1 MPRFA
6 QTENA
11 LADIAANFPSSR
23 GRHFGDG
30 IKAGARG
37 VSIGEVAY
45 DPSKHSPTKINPL
58 SINGLIT
65 GEPFVPQVIPS
76 RPIEANIIVHNDP
89 RSNRKDL
96 YRTKFSLAE
105 SLAAQISGSMPA
117 FRDRVNVYLLGE
129 EVELSR
135 ELGRLD
141 AEKIDN
147 TEDPVIAAQTT
158 AELCMNGLA
167 FVISDFE
174 NLPLYETGSRFRG
187 TVGIKNNHQLD
198 LDISSIAGNRA
209 VLSLGQA
216 REVKLWKP
224 KEVSSF
230 NEALARHDQ
239 EVVGRLERVGMKIAR
254 VISSQSEYN
263 GYNLKAAD
271 QSIASAI
278 NRLDV

>member
-11 LADIAANFPSSR
+11 LADISANFPSIR
-23 GRHFGDG
+23 GRHLGDG
-30 IKAGARG
+30 IKTGARG
-37 VSIGEVAY
+37 KTVGEVPFY
-45 DPSKHSPTKINPL
+45 PVKHSPTKINPL
-58 SINGLIT
+58 SIQGLIT
-65 GEPFVPQVIPS
+65 GESFVPRVIPN
-76 RPIEANIIVHNDP
+76 RPIEANIIIHNDP
-89 RSNRKDL
+89 KSNRKDL
-96 YRTKFSLAE
+96 YQTKFSLAE
-105 SLAAQISGSMPA
+105 SLAAQINGSMPA
-117 FRDRVNVYLLGE
+117 LRDRVNVYLLGE

-135 ELGRLD
+135 EMGRLD

-187 TVGIKNNHQLD
+187 TIGIKTNHELD
-198 LDISSIAGNRA
+198 LDISSIAGNKA
-209 VLSLGQA
+209 VLSLGGS
-216 REVKLWKP
+216 REVRLWKP
-224 KEVSSF
+224 KEVIAF
-230 NEALARHDQ
+230 NEKLQENDQ
-239 EVVGRLERVGMKIAR
+239 LIESRLERVGIKVSR

>member
-11 LADIAANFPSSR
+11 LSDISANLPSIR
-23 GRHFGDG
+23 GRHLGDG
-30 IKAGARG
+30 IKTGARG
-37 VSIGEVAY
+37 KTVGEVSY
-45 DPSKHSPTKINPL
+45 DPVKHSPTKINPL

-65 GEPFVPQVIPS
+65 GESFVPRVIPS
-76 RPIEANIIVHNDP
+76 RPIEANIIIHNDP
-89 RSNRKDL
+89 RSNQKDI
-96 YRTKFSLAE
+96 YRTKFALAE
-105 SLAAQISGSMPA
+105 TLAAQISESMPA

-129 EVELSR
+129 DIEITK

-147 TEDPVIAAQTT
+147 TEDPFIAAQTT

-167 FVISDFE
+167 FIISDFE
-174 NLPLYETGSRFRG
+174 NLPVDEVEHQFKG
-187 TVGIKNNHQLD
+187 TLGIKTNHELD

-271 QSIASAI
+271 QSIAGAI
-278 NRLDV
+278 NRLEV